1 MLGVIRVLPPKSSG
15 EAATAAGGAMNRGRQ
30 VTIDIRF
37 IQEIEEALS
46 MDCAP
51 PPSVIAPLA
60 VRAGL
65 RLPPWRPVPFD
76 EHLEEDSLKARQ
88 ESGTWLELEE
98 IDAVQ
103 RLRGWHRNRYG
114 NVTVDAGRLEDVR
127 YALGGLREALN
138 DECDQTAEEYGIS
151 RVGLESSDDSAR
163 REWRD
168 FRWIRSQVIA
178 SMSADETCG
187 ECHWCWIRRLHIECC
202 RLLEAATAAEEAA
215 RS

>member
-1 MLGVIRVLPPKSSG
+1 
-15 EAATAAGGAMNRGRQ
+15 MNRGRQ
-30 VTIDIRF
+30 VTIGISF
-37 IQEIEEALS
+37 IQEVEEALS

-51 PPSVIAPLA
+51 PPDVIAPLA

-65 RLPPWRPVPFD
+65 RLPAWHPAPYDD
-76 EHLEEDSLKARQ
+76 ELEQDSLKARQ

-103 RLRGWHRNRYG
+103 RLRGWHRARYG
-114 NVTVDAGRLEDVR
+114 NVTVEAKRLDDVR
-127 YALGGLREALN
+127 YALGNLREALEG
-138 DECDQTAEEYGIS
+138 ECDQTMEEYGIS
-151 RVGLESSDDSAR
+151 RVGIESSEDSAR

-168 FRWIRSQVIA
+168 FRAIRSQVIA

-202 RLLEAATAAEEAA
+202 ALLEAATAAGEGNHG
-215 RS
+215 